1 MPVYIHFYHHS
12 TLDKQI
18 SIDLSLPK
26 LKQPEPFS
34 HRMNNRQSHI
44 TFYRAMKVDMEDK
57 MLNRKEK
64 EAV

>member
-1 MPVYIHFYHHS
+1 
-12 TLDKQI
+12 
-18 SIDLSLPK
+18 
-26 LKQPEPFS
+26 
-34 HRMNNRQSHI
+34 MNNRQSHI